1 MEMDSDA
8 SFSCTPDEIVNAAGI
23 ATSNLLPEKSKDQY
37 LKEYDLFMKWR
48 TEKHVGNFSERV
60 LLCYLEE
67 KSKQWKPPTLW
78 STYSKLKATLL
89 INNNVD
95 IRKYSSQV
103 GLLIKK
109 LFIINRSVGHKP
121 NKSRTF
127 SRDEM
132 YKFLHNAPDEHISL
146 LTNKIDDLEMYSR
159 RNCLLVHG
167 VRENPQEN
175 IIHVVKDVI
184 DTMNIDDWV
193 FDESKESPK
202 PC

>member
-1 MEMDSDA
+1 MKMDSTA
-8 SFSCTPDEIVNAAGI
+8 SFSFTPEEIVNAAGI

-95 IRKYSSQV
+95 IRKYSK
-103 GLLIKK
+103 LIAYLKNK
-109 LFIINRSVGHKP
+109 SVRHKP
-121 NKSRTF
+121 KKSRTF

-132 YKFLHNAPDEHISL
+132 HKFLHNAPDEQFLMHKLALIFGIAGAIRREEL
-146 LTNKIDDLEMYSR
+146 YKITVDDINDNNL
-159 RNCLLVHG
+159 
-167 VRENPQEN
+167 
-175 IIHVVKDVI
+175 II
-184 DTMNIDDWV
+184 
-193 FDESKESPK
+193 
-202 PC
+202 

>member
-132 YKFLHNAPDEHISL
+132 YKFLHNAPDEQYLMHKLALIFGIADAL
-146 LTNKIDDLEMYSR
+146 RREELYKITVEDINDT
-159 RNCLLVHG
+159 G
-167 VRENPQEN
+167 
-175 IIHVVKDVI
+175 HVLMITIPD
-184 DTMNIDDWV
+184 
-193 FDESKESPK
+193 
-202 PC
+202 